1 MWGWLSWLR
10 RKNTALNEVVTHFA
24 KVPYPPPGTLVAQS
38 NFLAL
43 DLELTG
49 LNPRKDHIVSIGW
62 VPIRARE
69 IVLAEAKHY
78 LVNSPVSVGQSAV
91 YHGLHDRQL
100 QNAHDIAEV
109 LTQLLTQYAGY
120 VFVAHHSALDE
131 QFLRVACQRC
141 FGKAPR
147 FRFVDTMKIEWQRLL
162 RRGKVVKH
170 DALKLGAC
178 LERHGLPAMPDHHA
192 LEDAYSSA
200 LLLLSELKPGGE
212 NMTLA
217 DLYLLSR

>member
-1 MWGWLSWLR
+1 MLLRWLR
-10 RKNTALNEVVTHFA
+10 RKNPALNEVINNFS
-24 KVPYPPPGTLVAQS
+24 KVPYPPPATRVANC
-38 NFLAL
+38 NFLVL
-43 DLELTG
+43 DFELTG
-49 LNPRKDHIVSIGW
+49 LNARKDHIVSIGW
-62 VPIRARE
+62 VPIRDRE

-78 LVNSPVSVGQSAV
+78 LINSPVSVGQSAV

-100 QNAHDIAEV
+100 KNADDIAEV

-120 VFVAHHSALDE
+120 IFVAHHSALDE
-131 QFLRVACQRC
+131 QFLRMACQRC

-162 RRGKVVKH
+162 RRGKIVKH
-170 DALKLGAC
+170 DALKLAAC